1 MESKLIQTFL
11 NHNNGTASYTFEIP
25 PFCNQL
31 HVPKILDGILD
42 TLRNLTRRRQY
53 GEAANL
59 LEGVINVL
67 DHFNKYMQIPQIR
80 QLADRYISVFTL
92 STFVY

>member
-1 MESKLIQTFL
+1 M
-11 NHNNGTASYTFEIP
+11 
-25 PFCNQL
+25 
-31 HVPKILDGILD
+31 PKILDGILD

-80 QLADRYISVFTL
+80 QLADRYISVFSFSIRQVL
-92 STFVY
+92 LYIIGKYQGIFILKNEQLNK